1 MIIIILFFERKRKR
15 REEEEEEEEEKNE
28 RTNENKSIYKYKR
41 NIFSND
47 FFLFANKMSIRR
59 RRREKKTLN
68 ISLAFFL
75 YLKLIRQSSK

>member
-1 MIIIILFFERKRKR
+1 MIIIILFFQSKKK
-15 REEEEEEEEEKNE
+15 EEKKKKKKNE